1 VSAPTALPRP
11 ESPRDTSLAEPG
23 WDEQSP
29 ASVPARLVPC
39 PELQKE
45 RE

>member
-1 VSAPTALPRP
+1 VAAPTALPRLDSRVNP
-11 ESPRDTSLAEPG
+11 SLAEPG
-23 WDEQSP
+23 WDESSP
-29 ASVPARLVPC
+29 ADVPARLIPC